1 MDYYA
6 NMDVCSSR
14 IHICQTW
21 EQPRC
26 PSVGKWDKYT
36 VVHLD
41 KGILFSTK
49 KKLAIKPWKDMEESK
64 MHITKWKKSI

>member
-49 KKLAIKPWKDMEESK
+49 KKLAIKP
-64 MHITKWKKSI
+64 